1 MSKVRPDKAATVK
14 EVKSR
19 VKSTSTAVVTE
30 YRGMTVAQI
39 STLRRQLR
47 TLDADFKVY
56 KNTLVLRAI
65 AGSDVESLSEFLNGP
80 TAISF
85 IEGDVSAV
93 AKALRDFARETPT
106 LVVKGGVVDGK
117 PLTVKDLV
125 ALADLPSRDV
135 LLAQFAGLLASP
147 LRTMAGLLKALPQN
161 FAYGLSALLDS
172 KGGSALG
179 VVEPEPVAET
189 PAGVEEAAP
198 AASDDA
204 AATVAEVAVGDE
216 APAAEVPVEEEAV
229 VAVAPAVEE
238 SPEAESPVEEEAVVA
253 ESPAVEE
260 APEAESLVEEEAVVA
275 ESPTVEEAPE
285 ADSTEEEAPV
295 AESDTEA
302 TEAPSEDVASEPAE

>member
-65 AGSDVESLSEFLNGP
+65 AGSDVESLGEFLSGP

-85 IEGDVSAV
+85 IDGDVSAV

-106 LVVKGGVVDGK
+106 LVIKGGVLDGK
-117 PLTVKDLV
+117 ALSVKDLV
-125 ALADLPSRDV
+125 ALADLPSHDV

-179 VVEPEPVAET
+179 VVEPEPAAET

-204 AATVAEVAVGDE
+204 AAAVAEVAVG
-216 APAAEVPVEEEAV
+216 
-229 VAVAPAVEE
+229 
-238 SPEAESPVEEEAVVA
+238 
-253 ESPAVEE
+253 EE
-260 APEAESLVEEEAVVA
+260 APEAE
-275 ESPTVEEAPE
+275 
-285 ADSTEEEAPV
+285 STEEEAPV
-295 AESDTEA
+295 AESDTET

>member
-1 MSKVRPDKAATVK
+1 MSKIRPEKTATVK

-65 AGSDVESLSEFLNGP
+65 AGSEVESLSEFLRGP
-80 TAISF
+80 TAITF
-85 IEGDVSAV
+85 IDGDVSAV
-93 AKALRDFARETPT
+93 AKALRDFAKETPT

-117 PLTVKDLV
+117 ALTFKDLL

-147 LRTMAGLLKALPQN
+147 LRTMASLLKAVPQN
-161 FAYGLSALLDS
+161 FAYGLSALLDA
-172 KGGSALG
+172 KGGPALS
-179 VVEPEPVAET
+179 VEKVEPAAET

-198 AASDDA
+198 AARDDA
-204 AATVAEVAVGDE
+204 AATVAEVAV
-216 APAAEVPVEEEAV
+216 
-229 VAVAPAVEE
+229 
-238 SPEAESPVEEEAVVA
+238 
-253 ESPAVEE
+253 
-260 APEAESLVEEEAVVA
+260 
-275 ESPTVEEAPE
+275 
-285 ADSTEEEAPV
+285 EEEAPV
-295 AESDTEA
+295 AESPEEEAPVAESQAVA
-302 TEAPSEDVASEPAE
+302 TEAPVEDAASEPAE